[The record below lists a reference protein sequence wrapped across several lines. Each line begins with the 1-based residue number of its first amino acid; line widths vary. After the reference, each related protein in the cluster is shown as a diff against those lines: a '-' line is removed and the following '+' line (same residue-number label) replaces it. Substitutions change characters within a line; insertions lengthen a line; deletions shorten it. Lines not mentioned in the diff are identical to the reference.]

1 MIRKMSGL
9 STISYERVRLPK
21 GEEWFL
27 EFDDMGMGAAA
38 DAGNVAEGV
47 VIVEDVLQRVVCRRG
62 GRLWVVD
69 KAANSEWCI

>member
-27 EFDDMGMGAAA
+27 EFDGTGMG
-38 DAGNVAEGV
+38 G
-47 VIVEDVLQRVVCRRG
+47 LQLMQVMLRRV
-62 GRLWVVD
+62 W
-69 KAANSEWCI
+69 